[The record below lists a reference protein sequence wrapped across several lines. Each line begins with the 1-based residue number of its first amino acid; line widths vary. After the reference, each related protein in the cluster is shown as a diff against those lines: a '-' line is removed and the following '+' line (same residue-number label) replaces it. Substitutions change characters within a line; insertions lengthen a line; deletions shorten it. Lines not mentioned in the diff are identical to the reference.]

1 MAKTKEKV
9 DHRGPIEQLFEMFSS
24 AAMKPRK
31 YVSKPLPQSVT
42 VTIRPEYME
51 ILHVIASRIGTSR
64 ANAATH
70 ILEMGAV
77 EAAIGCGFTVDEE
90 GKISDDQKNWDLTP
104 RPMGF
109 SFPGS
114 EEEEAA

>member
-9 DHRGPIEQLFEMFSS
+9 DPRGPIEQIFEMFSS
-24 AAMKPRK
+24 AAMRPRK
-31 YVSKPLPQSVT
+31 YVSKPLPNSVT

-70 ILEMGAV
+70 ILEMGAI
-77 EAAIGCGFTVDEE
+77 EAAIGCGFSVDEE

-109 SFPGS
+109 SHNPA
-114 EEEEAA
+114 EDKE